1 MNKNSYHRW
10 GLAAWLV
17 LVLAGTSTNATLSI
31 AAMRFYQ
38 LDPPPLTAE
47 KAGTNVILSWTAM
60 ASGYALQASGSL
72 GSPNWAA
79 VTNVPVLSGMRQ

>member
-47 KAGTNVILSWTAM
+47 KA
-60 ASGYALQASGSL
+60 
-72 GSPNWAA
+72 
-79 VTNVPVLSGMRQ
+79 